1 VGAQFCQ
8 RRRGVHDLAGL
19 HLTKALAETFV
30 EALALLVV
38 EIVPTAGEYL
48 VER

>member
-1 VGAQFCQ
+1 
-8 RRRGVHDLAGL
+8 
-19 HLTKALAETFV
+19 V

-48 VER
+48 VERHEFYDFALR